1 MLSRVLQGVLCL
13 GLLLPVACHAP
24 MDPKK
29 SAQAKADASAMM
41 QALQLS
47 NVKDYRAR
55 SLPPPDYRRMQAGWT
70 AIRAKMQ
77 ASAEEQARFNA
88 LLRRFT
94 EPKAE
99 AHLQR
104 DLNAKI
110 KPINS
115 EIKNKWPLMQTS
127 LTLLLQG
134 WVETNPQLSTSEKA
148 HGKALV
154 KAIISQMPAEW
165 LQDQALRQKAFDQM
179 VRIARDTGVPDYQ
192 TYSAL
197 DYEQFNYK
205 LANFIDGLKTLG
217 RIYGLDWNAG
227 IQRRTLQVTAQSGNT
242 ATVRIRYPLGK
253 KWVEFPMDLI
263 EYQGR
268 WYDASAAQLL
278 NDTLATP

>member
-179 VRIARDTGVPDYQ
+179 VRIARDTEVPDYQ
-192 TYSAL
+192 AYSAL
-197 DYEQFNYK
+197 NYSQFNGK
-205 LANFIDGLKTLG
+205 LAHFIDGLKALG

-227 IQRRTLQVTAQSGNT
+227 MQRRTLQVTAQSGNT